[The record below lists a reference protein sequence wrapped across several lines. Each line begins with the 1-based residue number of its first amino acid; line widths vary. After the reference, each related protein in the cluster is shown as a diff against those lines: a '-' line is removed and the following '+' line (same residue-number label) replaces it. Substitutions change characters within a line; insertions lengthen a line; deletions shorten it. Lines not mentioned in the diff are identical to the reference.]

1 MLHAYQAKLNLKFS
15 KLIVFATMLIGQAI
29 KGLHSD
35 GLGEFFIGQIIKFVI
50 VGPHFRFDLNDF
62 VSKVLQ
68 FHTTRCIHSL
78 IFKLFFF
85 SFSRGVTVRTFFS
98 GYSP

>member
-1 MLHAYQAKLNLKFS
+1 MPSMLHAYQAKLNLKVS

-50 VGPHFRFDLNDF
+50 VGRTSFSFRFERFRVESPAVPHNPLHSFPDL
-62 VSKVLQ
+62 Q
-68 FHTTRCIHSL
+68 A
-78 IFKLFFF
+78 LFFL
-85 SFSRGVTVRTFFS
+85 SREV
-98 GYSP
+98 